1 MEPVNGTHS
10 SPNYNSN
17 TSGSSTTISDRDS
30 PLILNQDETVLN
42 DTPPTSNNLS
52 NSSGNFKSTNG
63 YSPVLS
69 NQNKEITSYDSN
81 LKTTIDCSTLGYLTT
96 ENSCNAVDNKI
107 RDDETSNIGPAHNLS
122 FNGKI
127 IFPTHDIRKNVD
139 ESKVEEKKVEII
151 LSNHYH
157 ANFNIMNNAELKAQN
172 NVLEG
177 TNISTMIYRNERSPD
192 LFADEDL
199 ADEIVHYET
208 NMGINKNIENNND
221 EHDEELLKRIQV
233 NISNR

>member
-1 MEPVNGTHS
+1 MNGTHP

-17 TSGSSTTISDRDS
+17 TSDSSTTSSDRDS
-30 PLILNQDETVLN
+30 ALIPNQDKTVLN

-52 NSSGNFKSTNG
+52 RSSGNSTSING

-69 NQNKEITSYDSN
+69 NQNKEITLYDSN

-107 RDDETSNIGPAHNLS
+107 RDDEISNIGPTHSLS

-127 IFPTHDIRKNVD
+127 SFPTHDIRKKDD
-139 ESKVEEKKVEII
+139 ESKIEEMKVEII
-151 LSNHYH
+151 LSEHYH
-157 ANFNIMNNAELKAQN
+157 ANFDIMNNLELKPKN
-172 NVLEG
+172 NILEG
-177 TNISTMIYRNERSPD
+177 ANISTMIYRNERSPD

-208 NMGINKNIENNND
+208 NMGINKNLENNND

-233 NISNR
+233 NLSDR